1 MKFFEF
7 HGGDMRKKRRCTVI
21 VSPKVHA
28 RLRKL
33 QLQLSREN
41 KKELIMNQVVD
52 YLITVVEHQL
62 KVKV

>member
-1 MKFFEF
+1 
-7 HGGDMRKKRRCTVI
+7 MRKKRRCTVI